1 MSSHL
6 ALVDIGHVDA
16 RSIASHKT
24 TVDSIEWRQ
33 HILAAVDVMLQLST
47 YISCQHTMSAPNIYK
62 LQTHNVDVDIY
73 KLSMH
78 TISVSIGTHTDT
90 KCVLSTQVPNGRVE
104 PASTKPP
111 DTNSFS
117 INNSFPTNIFRQF
130 FLDGKWRRHNLFQ
143 RIFLPTS
150 TFLVSEKGFILL
162 VLYPKYYAPT

>member
-1 MSSHL
+1 MWSNSILNGKNQSKFNTSFFFAKIGIRWRQIVLLTYTIYSSHL

-33 HILAAVDVMLQLST
+33 HILPAVNVMLQLST

-62 LQTHNVDVDIY
+62 LRTHNVDIDIY

-90 KCVLSTQVPNGRVE
+90 KCVLST
-104 PASTKPP
+104 
-111 DTNSFS
+111 
-117 INNSFPTNIFRQF
+117 
-130 FLDGKWRRHNLFQ
+130 
-143 RIFLPTS
+143 
-150 TFLVSEKGFILL
+150 
-162 VLYPKYYAPT
+162 